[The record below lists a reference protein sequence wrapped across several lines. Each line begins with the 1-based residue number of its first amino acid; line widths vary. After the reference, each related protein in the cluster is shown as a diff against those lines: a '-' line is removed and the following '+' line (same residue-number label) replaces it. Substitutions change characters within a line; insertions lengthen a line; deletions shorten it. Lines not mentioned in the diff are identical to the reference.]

1 MQSMIFPW
9 PHLQVQQIN
18 YLNQVLKK
26 WANWQCGVIETKVYS
41 LVRDE
46 ENAHYKIT
54 EEAK

>member
-26 WANWQCGVIETKVYS
+26 WANWQWGVIETKVYS